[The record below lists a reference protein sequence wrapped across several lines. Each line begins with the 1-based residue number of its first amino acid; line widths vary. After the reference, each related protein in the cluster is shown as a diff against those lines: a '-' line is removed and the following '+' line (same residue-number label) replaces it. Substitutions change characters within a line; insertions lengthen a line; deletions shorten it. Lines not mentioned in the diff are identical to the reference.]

1 MSLYDDLVSKVK
13 VLNET
18 IWEDRA
24 TRRRVDDWLNN
35 FDDSRVPSERMHA
48 LYLLSRFMY
57 FGDRELRALLRA
69 LYRDLYQPPVIRAIR
84 RRHGNTTDL
93 SIIEHSFAIALQ
105 NTRFLGVGNPS
116 DSGAHLLYYFRQEN
130 QLSRMSFAH
139 AHELFH
145 RYDAKDARLKW
156 PAVTRYVFL
165 DDFCG
170 SGSQVAR
177 FCKSVVAGIRK
188 RNKRAHIAYYMLFGR
203 KEGISHLRNMFD
215 DVQALFELDGTYKSF
230 VADSRYFIDSPLG
243 IDRSFAESMA
253 RAHGDRLWSEHPM
266 GFDDG
271 QLLIGFHHN
280 TPDNTLPI
288 IWNDE
293 ATSGWTPIFR
303 RYPKHYGWGG
313 GGK

>member
-24 TRRRVDDWLNN
+24 TRRRVDDWLSN
-35 FDDSRVPSERMHA
+35 FDDSSVPSERVHA

-69 LYRDLYQPPVIRAIR
+69 LYRDLYQPPVIQAIR

-93 SIIEHSFAIALQ
+93 RIIEQSFALALQ

-116 DSGAHLLYYFRQEN
+116 ESGAHLLYYFRQEN
-130 QLSRMSFAH
+130 QLSRRSFAH
-139 AHELFH
+139 AHELFR
-145 RYDAKDARLKW
+145 RYDKKDARLKW
-156 PAVTRYVFL
+156 PTVTRYVFL

-170 SGSQVAR
+170 SGSQAAR
-177 FCKSVVAGIRK
+177 FCTSVVAGIRK
-188 RNKRAHIAYYMLFGR
+188 RNKRARISYYMLFG
-203 KEGISHLRNMFD
+203 KTEGIAHLRNMFD

-230 VADSRYFIDSPLG
+230 VADSRYFLDAPPG
-243 IDRSFAESMA
+243 IDRSFADSMA
-253 RAHGDRLWSEHPM
+253 RTHGGRLWSDHPL

-288 IWNDE
+288 IWHDE

-313 GGK
+313 GGI